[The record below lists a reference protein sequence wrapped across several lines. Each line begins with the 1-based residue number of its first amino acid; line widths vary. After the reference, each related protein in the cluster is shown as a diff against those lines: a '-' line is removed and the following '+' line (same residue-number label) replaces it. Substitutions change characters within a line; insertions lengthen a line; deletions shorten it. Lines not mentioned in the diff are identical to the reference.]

1 LFQIELRSLRSSYSI
16 KCAQDTESQGFP
28 EGLESSTMAS
38 PPLASE
44 VFFRRSAT
52 VKHPLRILITCALST
67 ILTVTAVAA
76 CSPPS
81 QPGAVICYPTANAT
95 TVPIF
100 NIEGAATGKNLPITK
115 MILYADNQKIYE
127 SDNNS
132 SFVYADYQAW
142 QLGTHHLVLNAWD
155 SDGNLFQAS
164 TTISVPISINTTYNT
179 SCSHPNTGVHLCLPI
194 SNTWYPQTFGPFF
207 ASGSA
212 AVVAM
217 KGYINNANVVSTTGN
232 SFGIGYGTNPDPS
245 GFKFVANGWDSKGDV
260 WSASATGIHLY
271 YDGGCIKACNPG
283 IAIQDPPILTDQT
296 SPFSLNATVQNNP
309 AQITEMKA
317 YLDNSLAATSAGP
330 TILANISASHG
341 THLLTVQAWDT
352 SGNLYKSQVTVN
364 VQ

>member
-1 LFQIELRSLRSSYSI
+1 VQ
-16 KCAQDTESQGFP
+16 
-28 EGLESSTMAS
+28 
-38 PPLASE
+38 
-44 VFFRRSAT
+44 
-52 VKHPLRILITCALST
+52 HPLRIVTTFVLGTLF
-67 ILTVTAVAA
+67 TVSAAAA

-115 MILYADNQKIYE
+115 MIVYADNQKIYE

-132 SFVYADYQAW
+132 SFVYADYLAW
-142 QLGTHHLVLNAWD
+142 ELGTHHLVLNAWD

-179 SCSHPNTGVHLCLPI
+179 SCSNPNTGVHICLPV
-194 SNTWYPQTFGPFF
+194 SNTWYPQTFAPFF

-212 AVVAM
+212 AVVSM
-217 KGYINNANVVSTTGN
+217 KGYINNDNVISTTGN
-232 SFGIGYGTNPDPS
+232 SFGIGYGTNPDTN

-260 WSASATGIHLY
+260 WSANVTGIHLY

-283 IAIQDPPILTDQT
+283 ITIQDPPFVTDQT

-309 AQITEMKA
+309 AQITSMKA
-317 YLDNSLAATSAGP
+317 YIDNGVVATSTGP
-330 TILANISASHG
+330 TILASISASHG

-352 SGNLYKSQVTVN
+352 GGNLYKSQVTVN

>member
-1 LFQIELRSLRSSYSI
+1 MKY
-16 KCAQDTESQGFP
+16 
-28 EGLESSTMAS
+28 
-38 PPLASE
+38 
-44 VFFRRSAT
+44 
-52 VKHPLRILITCALST
+52 PLRILTTFALSA
-67 ILTVTAVAA
+67 IFAVSAFAA

-115 MILYADNQKIYE
+115 MILYADNLKIYE
-127 SDNNS
+127 SDNDS
-132 SFVYADYQAW
+132 SFIYADYLAW
-142 QLGTHHLVLNAWD
+142 ELGTHHLVLNAWD

-164 TTISVPISINTTYNT
+164 TTINVPISLNTTYNT
-179 SCSHPNTGVHLCLPI
+179 SCSVPSTGVHLCLPI
-194 SNTWYPQTFGPFF
+194 SNTWYPQSNALLV

-212 AVVAM
+212 AVVSM

-232 SFGIGYGTNPDPS
+232 YLAIGYGANPAPS
-245 GFKFVANGWDSKGDV
+245 GFKYVANGWDGKGAV
-260 WSASATGIHLY
+260 WSASATGVQLY
-271 YDGGCIKACNPG
+271 YDGACPKNCDPG
-283 IAIQDPPILTDQT
+283 ITIQDPAVVTDQT
-296 SPFSLNATVQNNP
+296 SPFSLSATVQNNP

-317 YLDNSLAATSAGP
+317 YVDDSLVATSSGP
-330 TILANISASHG
+330 TILGNISASNG